1 MYNPVKISDLP
12 MESLLIYLKGAEIIC
27 EKYENSNHDLF
38 QFYNQ
43 KREAI
48 IREIMSRLRDL
59 R

>member
-1 MYNPVKISDLP
+1 

-38 QFYNQ
+38 LFYNQ